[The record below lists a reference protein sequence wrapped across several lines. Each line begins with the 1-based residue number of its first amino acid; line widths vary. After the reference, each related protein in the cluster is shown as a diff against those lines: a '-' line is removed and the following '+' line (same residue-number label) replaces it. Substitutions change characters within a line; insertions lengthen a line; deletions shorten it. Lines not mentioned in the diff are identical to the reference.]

1 MRIIKAKFEVVTPMF
16 LGESPLDKET
26 TLCAN
31 EIRGASVKGALR
43 AHFRALNWSRIRN
56 ASASNDS
63 ALKALHKEEADIFG
77 SAVKEGKGGQAS
89 FLLRVK
95 SGEIKVG
102 KDLPNNSP
110 EVQYLLGMGIY
121 NFKLGMLR
129 DHIPAGTLFELEL
142 VVKPSLSNTQIAQIK
157 DTLLAFGLLGGLG
170 SRARKGFGSVSILSL
185 SDNGENV
192 SIPSTL
198 SEYKD
203 AVKSLVGS
211 GLTDELPPLTA
222 FSKHTK
228 LQVSAVE
235 KDAMGLLKKHG
246 YEMGRYR
253 GYGRNDRG
261 THKVFGEQALQ
272 LFKDDHDWVYDFDK
286 RKETPSFVP
295 KRTVFGLPH
304 PYFTSSG
311 IKLSFEPK
319 NGRRAS
325 PLFAHVHKLGD
336 GGYALV
342 HTVFHSEFLP
352 NSVSVIAKS
361 RNNKRD
367 YSNMNEKVDWTVLD
381 EYLQRFNPKAEDVIY
396 G

>member
-16 LGESPLDKET
+16 LGESPSDNNT

-129 DHIPAGTLFELEL
+129 DHIPAGTVFELEL
-142 VVKPSLSNTQIAQIK
+142 VIKPSLSNTQIAQIK

-185 SDNGENV
+185 SNNGENV
-192 SIPSTL
+192 SIPSTV

-286 RKETPSFVP
+286 RKESPNFVP
-295 KRTVFGLPH
+295 KRTIFGLPH

-325 PLFAHVHKLGD
+325 PLLAHVHKLG
-336 GGYALV
+336 GGEYALV

-352 NSVSVIAKS
+352 NSISVTAKS

-381 EYLQRFNPKAEDVIY
+381 KYLQRFNPKAEDVIY